1 MVFLFFVVA
10 ILVLGAVLLLM
21 LIGGVITLFCERQ
34 TAKKQ
39 SKLRADGIR

>member
-21 LIGGVITLFCERQ
+21 LVGGVITLFLERQ
-34 TAKKQ
+34 SAKKSEQ
-39 SKLRADGIR
+39 AEGGRH